1 MRLTILFNFCFV
13 LLLSVNNGEL
23 INKKFPEDFFFGV
36 ATAAYQIEGG
46 WDADGKG
53 ESVWDRWVH
62 TRPYMVLNQDNGD
75 VACDSYH
82 KYLED
87 VEMLKHLGANH
98 YRFSLSWSRI
108 LPTGYVNQVNQPGVD
123 YYKNLISALKEN
135 GIEPYVTLYH
145 WDLPQPLQDIGGWTN
160 PLLVDYFTDYA
171 RLVFS
176 LFGDEVK
183 NWMTFNEPKQ
193 PCMNGYAYA
202 IIPPGYVTNGIGN
215 YWCAH
220 TIIKAHAKAYH
231 IYDEEFRATQNGRV
245 SIVIDSVWYEPA
257 SDSDQDKEA
266 AERKIQFDYGWYANA
281 IYHPDGNYPQV
292 MIDRIAE
299 RSKKE
304 GFSKSRLPE
313 FTPEEIEYIK
323 GTFDFLCLNTYT
335 TNLVQWTEDAEIGF
349 PSWEADASV
358 VAYQDASWNSSASF
372 WLKVVP
378 WGIRK
383 LLNWVDQNYDHPEIF
398 ITENGFSDTGELD
411 DQDRINYHAEYLS
424 NILQAMLED
433 GVNVTGYTAWSLL
446 DNFEWTMGYSQ
457 KFGFYQVDFDSP
469 NRTRTI
475 KKSADYFK
483 KIIETKCL
491 VDTCED

>member
-1 MRLTILFNFCFV
+1 
-13 LLLSVNNGEL
+13 
-23 INKKFPEDFFFGV
+23 
-36 ATAAYQIEGG
+36 
-46 WDADGKG
+46 
-53 ESVWDRWVH
+53 
-62 TRPYMVLNQDNGD
+62 MVLNQDNGD

-160 PLLVDYFTDYA
+160 PLLVDYFADYA
-171 RLVFS
+171 RLAFS

-266 AERKIQFDYGWYANA
+266 AERKIQFDVS
-281 IYHPDGNYPQV
+281 GN
-292 MIDRIAE
+292 
-299 RSKKE
+299 
-304 GFSKSRLPE
+304 KSS
-313 FTPEEIEYIK
+313 
-323 GTFDFLCLNTYT
+323 T
-335 TNLVQWTEDAEIGF
+335 TAL
-349 PSWEADASV
+349 
-358 VAYQDASWNSSASF
+358 
-372 WLKVVP
+372 
-378 WGIRK
+378 
-383 LLNWVDQNYDHPEIF
+383 
-398 ITENGFSDTGELD
+398 
-411 DQDRINYHAEYLS
+411 
-424 NILQAMLED
+424 
-433 GVNVTGYTAWSLL
+433 
-446 DNFEWTMGYSQ
+446 
-457 KFGFYQVDFDSP
+457 
-469 NRTRTI
+469 
-475 KKSADYFK
+475 
-483 KIIETKCL
+483 
-491 VDTCED
+491 